1 MILQVLPTTQLVPD
15 FELSG
20 YRILVFVIVVGI
32 AWAAGRLAGILIGR
46 LVSGTGGDAVMR
58 QTVVGRSLQK
68 SGFSAYSLGDGLTR
82 WVIYVTGFLFA
93 LETLSIAFVTAS
105 VTSFLAYLP
114 TLVGSLVIFIVGVIV
129 SDWVGELIKKSA
141 SAEVRDVL
149 YLSLIGDGVKVILY
163 FVTIT
168 IVLGRLGVD
177 VTILNIIAQAFAW
190 SVAIAVGVAA
200 GLVVGWILKDR
211 VKNWLQAWA

>member
-1 MILQVLPTTQLVPD
+1 MSITTTQLASD
-15 FELSG
+15 LELVAL
-20 YRILVFVIVVGI
+20 RLLVFAIVIGITYAVG
-32 AWAAGRLAGILIGR
+32 RVAGIIIGR
-46 LVSGTGGDAVMR
+46 LLSRLGGDAVMR
-58 QTVVGRSLQK
+58 QTVVGRALQK
-68 SGFSAYSLGDGLTR
+68 SGYNAYSLGNVLTQ
-82 WVIYVTGFLFA
+82 WVIYIAGFLFA
-93 LETLSIAFVTAS
+93 LETLSIVFVTAS
-105 VTSFLAYLP
+105 VASFLVYLP
-114 TLVGSLVIFIVGVIV
+114 TLVSGMIIFIVGVII

-141 SAEVRDVL
+141 SSEVRDVL
-149 YLSLIGDGVKVILY
+149 YLSVIGDGTKAILY

-211 VKNWLQAWA
+211 VKSWLQNNWS